1 MVGGWK
7 FVNAMLNLVEIPL
20 QRRRGNN
27 SPSWQC
33 AGKECNQMKAVRMH
47 TRAGPEASVYE
58 DVPAPKISEG
68 EVVIKVHAA
77 GITPTEFTWNSTFTT
92 SDGVNRLPIVPSFE
106 VSGTVHEAAP
116 DVTDL
121 SVGDAMYGLLNFWRD
136 GAAAEYVAARGADM
150 APKPKSLDHLQAAAV
165 PLSGLTAWQALF
177 DHAKLSAH
185 DRILIHGA
193 AGGVGTWAV
202 QFAHW
207 RGAHVIGTASQRNH
221 QFLRG
226 LGATD
231 VLDYKSSHFEDE
243 VRDVDVVLDT
253 VGGDTL
259 ERSWR
264 VVRKGGFLVT
274 VVGDAPE
281 EKAKRFG
288 VSAASIL
295 VQPNRAQ
302 LIEIANLIDSGTV
315 RPLVQAVYPL
325 AQAKEAYERGLQGHN
340 RGKLVLQVY
349 PDRRAT
355 TASVGP

>member
-1 MVGGWK
+1 M
-7 FVNAMLNLVEIPL
+7 
-20 QRRRGNN
+20 
-27 SPSWQC
+27 
-33 AGKECNQMKAVRMH
+33 MKAVRMH
-47 TRAGPEASVYE
+47 VRAGPDALVYE
-58 DVPAPKISEG
+58 DVPAPKISRG
-68 EVVIKVHAA
+68 EVVIKVYAA

-92 SDGVNRLPIVPSFE
+92 SNGANRLPIVPSFE
-106 VSGTVHEAAP
+106 VSGTVHEVAS

-121 SVGDAMYGLLNFWRD
+121 SVGDAVYGLLDFWRD
-136 GAAAEYVAARGADM
+136 GAAAEYVAARAANM
-150 APKPKSLDHLQAAAV
+150 APKPSSLDHALAAGV

-207 RGAHVIGTASQRNH
+207 RGAYVIGTASQKNH
-221 QFLRG
+221 EFLRE
-226 LGATD
+226 LGAND
-231 VLDYKSSHFEDE
+231 VLDYTSSHFEDE

-264 VVRKGGFLVT
+264 ILRRGGFLVT
-274 VVGDAPE
+274 VAGDAPE
-281 EKAKRFG
+281 GKAKGFG

-295 VQPNRAQ
+295 VQPNRSQ

-315 RPLVQAVYPL
+315 RPVVQAVYPL
-325 AQAKEAYERGLQGHN
+325 ARAKEAYERGLQGHN

-349 PDRRAT
+349 ADEKAAN
-355 TASVGP
+355 ASDHSSP